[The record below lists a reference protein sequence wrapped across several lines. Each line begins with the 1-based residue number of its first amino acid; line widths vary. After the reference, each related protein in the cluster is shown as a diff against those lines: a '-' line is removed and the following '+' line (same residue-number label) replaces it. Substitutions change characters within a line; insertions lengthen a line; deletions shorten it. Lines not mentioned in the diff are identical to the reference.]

1 VAAKREFESPGKSRL
16 KTGKENPMHKALLGL
31 CTCTVIV
38 VGAALAPWS
47 IAGADEKPDSKATPK
62 TTEAKGKPSD
72 EAVARTRKQVKMLDD
87 LYKNAIVLI
96 TTHYVKGD
104 EDLPAGAAF
113 VALFD
118 AMKKNGWHEV
128 RLLDATG
135 EPIED
140 KNAPADEF
148 EKAAIAKLKGGESFY
163 EQVVQREGKQYLRA
177 ATPIPVVMD
186 KCIMCHEHYKSFKE
200 KNQIIGALGYTIPI
214 E

>member
-1 VAAKREFESPGKSRL
+1 MR
-16 KTGKENPMHKALLGL
+16 KALIGL
-31 CTCTVIV
+31 TAITAIV
-38 VGAALAPWS
+38 TTILVAPWQS
-47 IAGADEKPDSKATPK
+47 AGADEKPSTKAAAKSPET
-62 TTEAKGKPSD
+62 KGKPSE

-87 LYKNAIVLI
+87 LYKTSIVLI
-96 TTHYVKGD
+96 TTHYVDGD
-104 EDLPAGAAF
+104 EDLAAGAAF

-118 AMKKNGWHEV
+118 AMKKKGWHEV

-140 KNAPADEF
+140 KNAPSDDF
-148 EKAAIAKLKGGESFY
+148 EKAAIAKLKGGGDFY
-163 EQVVQREGKQYLRA
+163 EQVVERDGKQFLRA

-186 KCIMCHEHYKSFKE
+186 KCIMCHEHYKGFKE

>member
-1 VAAKREFESPGKSRL
+1 MR
-16 KTGKENPMHKALLGL
+16 KALFGL
-31 CTCTVIV
+31 SAVTVIAISV
-38 VGAALAPWS
+38 ALAPWQS
-47 IAGADEKPDSKATPK
+47 AGADEKSAPK
-62 TTEAKGKPSD
+62 TDAKSAEVKGKASE

-87 LYKNAIVLI
+87 VYKSAIVLI
-96 TTHYVKGD
+96 TTHYIEGD
-104 EDLPAGAAF
+104 EDLAAGAAF

-118 AMKKNGWHEV
+118 AMKKKGWHEV

-163 EQVVQREGKQYLRA
+163 EQVVERDGKQLLRA

-186 KCIMCHEHYKSFKE
+186 KCIMCHEHYKGFKE